1 MPQEPTPTP
10 RNSLAR
16 QNQILKKLEQLGVN
30 YSTCVRCKAQNPP
43 DDNLHELTEVSETF
57 NIKIDKIASREHRER
72 GYTTSLHSRRCFNLV
87 YITCKRCGFKSE
99 FDMDRLL
106 KKPQPPTNTTNPR
119 NK

>member
-16 QNQILKKLEQLGVN
+16 QNQILKNLEQLGVN

-57 NIKIDKIASREHRER
+57 NIKIDKIASREQRER
-72 GYTTSLHSRRCFNLV
+72 GYTTSPHSRRCFNLV

-99 FDMDRLL
+99 FDMDRLQ
-106 KKPQPPTNTTNPR
+106 KET
-119 NK
+119 